1 MSVHAFIPVVWSK
14 KFKDVLDPAL
24 VFRNCVNTD
33 YEGEI
38 KQQGDTVR
46 VNTIGPV
53 TVSPYTKNTINLTP
67 EVLQGAGQPLQ
78 ITEADYFYVAIDDID
93 KAQVNVGVMEQAMKR
108 ASFSMKNTIDSFIAT
123 TIAAGVHEDNI
134 LEVSGTTSSSTSN
147 PIVIGTGVG
156 DTDAY
161 ALLVNLATR
170 LNKANV
176 PDGDRWVVVNPDFI
190 GLLLLDARF
199 TNFGTGSA
207 MDTIK
212 AGSSMGGA
220 LGGSL
225 AGALRTLTGL
235 DVYVSNQI
243 PKTAEGGVYT
253 ILAGYK
259 GATSYAEQMPE
270 GQPEAFRLQTG
281 FADAMRG
288 LDLYG
293 AKVFE
298 PAGLASAYVQF
309 SV

>member
-1 MSVHAFIPVVWSK
+1 MSVDAFIPTVWSK
-14 KFKDVLDPAL
+14 KFKDVLDPLL
-24 VFRNCVNTD
+24 VYRNCVNTD

-67 EVLQGAGQPLQ
+67 EVLQGAGQPMQ
-78 ITEADYFYVAIDDID
+78 ITQADMFYFALDDVD
-93 KAQVNVGVMEQAMKR
+93 KAQMNVGVMEQAMKR
-108 ASFSMKNTIDSFIAT
+108 ASFAMKNSIDSFLGS

-134 LEVSGTTSSSTSN
+134 LETSGTTSSSASN
-147 PIVIGTGVG
+147 PIVVGTGAG

-176 PDGDRWVVVNPDFI
+176 PDGDRWVVVNPDFV

-199 TNFGTGSA
+199 TNFGTASS
-207 MDTIK
+207 METIK
-212 AGSSMGGA
+212 QGSSAGGA
-220 LGGSL
+220 LGGGL
-225 AGALRTLTGL
+225 ASALKTLTGL
-235 DVYVSNQI
+235 DVYVTNQV
-243 PKTAEGGVYT
+243 PVSGSVYT

-259 GATSYAEQMPE
+259 GATSYAEQIPE
-270 GQPEAFRLQTG
+270 GQPEAYRLQTG
-281 FADAMRG
+281 FADAVRG

-298 PAGLASAYVQF
+298 PAGLASAYVQY